1 MIFGEDFV
9 TGKDGILFA
18 HQESLYERNSLNTL
32 FLHWRNPQTSEY
44 LQLPTPSGLVEVVL
58 KLSPTYESFITFED
72 EKLQILDADLI
83 DKLSSLTTN
92 KLYNLRVSVDL
103 QIDESKFV
111 IN

>member
-1 MIFGEDFV
+1 MD
-9 TGKDGILFA
+9 
-18 HQESLYERNSLNTL
+18 
-32 FLHWRNPQTSEY
+32 
-44 LQLPTPSGLVEVVL
+44 VVL

-72 EKLQILDADLI
+72 EQLQILDPELTEE
-83 DKLSSLTTN
+83 LSSLTTN

>member
-1 MIFGEDFV
+1 MD
-9 TGKDGILFA
+9 
-18 HQESLYERNSLNTL
+18 
-32 FLHWRNPQTSEY
+32 
-44 LQLPTPSGLVEVVL
+44 VVL

-72 EKLQILDADLI
+72 EQLQILDPQLT

>member
-1 MIFGEDFV
+1 M
-9 TGKDGILFA
+9 
-18 HQESLYERNSLNTL
+18 NTL
-32 FLHWRNPQTSEY
+32 FLHWRDPQTSEY
-44 LQLPTPSGLVEVVL
+44 LQLPTPSGLIDVVL

-72 EKLQILDADLI
+72 EKLQILDPELTE
-83 DKLSSLTTN
+83 KLSSLTTN

>member
-1 MIFGEDFV
+1 VD
-9 TGKDGILFA
+9 
-18 HQESLYERNSLNTL
+18 
-32 FLHWRNPQTSEY
+32 
-44 LQLPTPSGLVEVVL
+44 VVL

-72 EKLQILDADLI
+72 EQLQILDPELTE
-83 DKLSSLTTN
+83 KLSSLTTN

>member
-1 MIFGEDFV
+1 MD
-9 TGKDGILFA
+9 
-18 HQESLYERNSLNTL
+18 
-32 FLHWRNPQTSEY
+32 
-44 LQLPTPSGLVEVVL
+44 VVL

-72 EKLQILDADLI
+72 EQLQILDPELTE
-83 DKLSSLTTN
+83 KLSSLTTN